1 MKNTEDN
8 VSKQKPKEL
17 QTGYKIELQAAELY
31 NRNVFL
37 KFQFQLKMTEGLKYK
52 EIEDGKCLEVW
63 HKSNIVHQ
71 LQTNRKYIVLTDLT
85 KGKEEFSCI
94 CAKFSKDGIL
104 CCHILKVIVE
114 EEIDEMPDKYFIDR
128 WRKKES
134 KLISKQL
141 EETPATN
148 ELFRFNVLS
157 RKAALLTSK
166 GSKSEELMNYLD
178 EEFDRIDQE
187 IDLIKQ
193 AIEEEQDDSTHDQ
206 EEHNEESLHLE
217 DLERIKNKG

>member
-1 MKNTEDN
+1 M
-8 VSKQKPKEL
+8 
-17 QTGYKIELQAAELY
+17 
-31 NRNVFL
+31 
-37 KFQFQLKMTEGLKYK
+37 
-52 EIEDGKCLEVW
+52 
-63 HKSNIVHQ
+63 
-71 LQTNRKYIVLTDLT
+71 
-85 KGKEEFSCI
+85 
-94 CAKFSKDGIL
+94 
-104 CCHILKVIVE
+104 IVE

-128 WRKKES
+128 WGKKES

-148 ELFRFNVLS
+148 ELLRFNVLS

-178 EEFDRIDQE
+178 EEFSRIDQE

-193 AIEEEQDDSTHDQ
+193 AIEEEQDDSTHDE

-217 DLERIKNKG
+217 YLERIKNKG